1 VTGVLGATRSIPDVL
16 VFITAAAITLG
27 GALGVVLAKNPVH
40 CALNLIATLF
50 GVALAFVEQ
59 SANFLAAVQVIVYAG
74 AIVILF
80 LFVIM
85 FLGVDRSEDTSI
97 EPLAGQR
104 PLALLA
110 IAVVTGGLIALMAKG
125 GWYSGAHSVVG
136 PTSRSNDVGVLG
148 KAVFT
153 TYLFAFEATAL
164 LLIIAVVGAVLLARR
179 PPRELGEPTSPRE
192 IDVTTPAS
200 DGDDVPPVGP

>member
-1 VTGVLGATRSIPDVL
+1 MTGVLAATRSVPDVL
-16 VFITAAAITLG
+16 VFIASTAIILG
-27 GALGVVLAKNPVH
+27 GAVGVVISKNPVH
-40 CALNLIATLF
+40 SAINLIATLL

-59 SANFLAAVQVIVYAG
+59 QAHFLAAVQIIVYAG

-85 FLGVDRSEDTSI
+85 FLGVDRDDQLRV

-104 PLALLA
+104 PMAVLAV
-110 IAVVTGGLIALMAKG
+110 AVVTRGLIALMAAG
-125 GWYSGAHSVVG
+125 GWYSGAHSVVA
-136 PTSRSNDVGVLG
+136 PTDPSNDVGVLG
-148 KAVFT
+148 RTIFT

-179 PPRELGEPTSPRE
+179 GPVAVAAPRAEEAPATEGPVDAGWTSEEGAP
-192 IDVTTPAS
+192 
-200 DGDDVPPVGP
+200 

>member
-1 VTGVLGATRSIPDVL
+1 L
-16 VFITAAAITLG
+16 VFITAAVITLG
-27 GALGVVLAKNPVH
+27 GAIGVVTAKNPVH
-40 CALNLIATLF
+40 CALNLIATLL

-85 FLGVDRSEDTSI
+85 FLGVDRNEQLRV

-104 PLALLA
+104 PMAVA
-110 IAVVTGGLIALMAKG
+110 AVAVVTGGLIALMAAG
-125 GWYSGAHSVVG
+125 GWYSGARSVVA
-136 PTSRSNDVGVLG
+136 PTDPTNDVGALG
-148 KAVFT
+148 KTIFT

-179 PPRELGEPTSPRE
+179 PLADAEPPADPLADGGGASGDVETVTGESAP
-192 IDVTTPAS
+192 
-200 DGDDVPPVGP
+200 

>member
-1 VTGVLGATRSIPDVL
+1 VTGLLGATHTIPDGL
-16 VFITAAAITLG
+16 VFIASAAITLG

-50 GVALAFVEQ
+50 GVAIAFVEQ

-85 FLGVDRSEDTSI
+85 YLGVDRTEDTSI
-97 EPLAGQR
+97 EPIAGQR

-110 IAVVTGGLIALMAKG
+110 VVVVVGGLIALMAAG
-125 GWYSGAHSVVG
+125 GWSSGAHSVVA
-136 PTSRSNDVGVLG
+136 PTTPGNDVGALG
-148 KAVFT
+148 KAIFT
-153 TYLFAFEATAL
+153 TYLFAFEATAM

-179 PPRELGEPTSPRE
+179 PPRPRAAKDAEAAGGDESVRPGEPT
-192 IDVTTPAS
+192 
-200 DGDDVPPVGP
+200 